1 MDDRSHRYSSDEN
14 QKSWKDHRDA
24 LETIFGR
31 LYLRLPRSPAPS
43 PVPAPSEE
51 ELDGRRRQV
60 LGNALRVLRIVAAAD
75 TDQARQL
82 NGVGFSKSD
91 TTLGHRL
98 STATVD
104 QALADRSLAQKIVK
118 MAIRYIRQAFV
129 FQTRGMF

>member
-14 QKSWKDHRDA
+14 QKSWKDRRDA

-31 LYLRLPRSPAPS
+31 LYLRLPRSRAPS
-43 PVPAPSEE
+43 PEPPEA

-60 LGNALRVLRIVAAAD
+60 LSNALRVLRIVAAAD
-75 TDQARQL
+75 ADQARQL

-91 TTLGHRL
+91 TTLGHQL

-104 QALADRSLAQKIVK
+104 QALLDRGLAQKIIR
-118 MAIRYIRQAFV
+118 MSMRYIRQAFE
-129 FQTRGMF
+129 FQTRGLF